1 MVRFLNWKRSIKMT
15 VIFKLKTVCDITT
28 LSKATIYREI
38 KQGRFPA
45 PIQLTNRSVGWLET
59 DINAWVLS
67 RKKVDLTRSSEVWR
81 GE

>member
-1 MVRFLNWKRSIKMT
+1 MRFLNWKRSIKMT

-38 KQGRFPA
+38 KQGKFPA
-45 PIQLTNRSVGWLET
+45 PIQLTNRSFGWLET
-59 DINAWVLS
+59 YINAWVLS
-67 RKKVDLTRSSEVWR
+67 REKGDLVRSSEVWR